1 MSDYL
6 QSALELKITEYF
18 EKYIDGKLITFYKI
32 EIYDNLSKESWTL
45 DKRYSEIDL
54 LHKTISKLYPNI
66 PPMPGK
72 TLFRIKSKEQLDK
85 RKDQLQKFLQECI
98 NRKDIES
105 NEAFKTFL
113 EIDNLELTSDY
124 YDGEVGIDS
133 GVEVKL

>member
-6 QSALELKITEYF
+6 QSTLELKITEYF
-18 EKYIDGKLITFYKI
+18 EKYVDGKIITFYKI

-72 TLFRIKSKEQLDK
+72 TLFKIKSIHQ
-85 RKDQLQKFLQECI
+85 I
-98 NRKDIES
+98 
-105 NEAFKTFL
+105 
-113 EIDNLELTSDY
+113 
-124 YDGEVGIDS
+124 
-133 GVEVKL
+133 